1 MDIIGNI
8 LKNIKF
14 KTVLYGIMLFISSV
28 LLYTGYLG
36 VTKDKYINVGFSY
49 LYICII
55 YFVIYIIMFIFNRNK
70 TNIILTSV
78 CFILCL
84 ILFIIASVKFK
95 DNIELIY
102 RYLFCLLSVISFIC
116 LFKTCLNF
124 LKS

>member
-1 MDIIGNI
+1 MDIISNI
-8 LKNIKF
+8 LNNIKF

-28 LLYTGYLG
+28 LLYSGYLG
-36 VTKDKYINVGFSY
+36 VTKDKYISVGFSY

-70 TNIILTSV
+70 TNIVFASI

-102 RYLFCLLSVISFIC
+102 RYLFF
-116 LFKTCLNF
+116 F
-124 LKS
+124 